1 MTQYYTMTDDN
12 MTTNA
17 NMLMGLIAENL
28 AKDGIISN
36 PEVITENYYVIMVK
50 PNLFL
55 SAFYKMKGF
64 IFDDD
69 DEIKLQ
75 FAIMPLN
82 SNIRKLQLVKSSN
95 EVSE

>member
-1 MTQYYTMTDDN
+1 MTDDN